1 MACELALSGHTG
13 ASQVA
18 RAEAKHAAL
27 QDGQALVRHGETGVR
42 FFVIRY
48 GLVSVMRPLPDGG
61 RQEVAVMRR
70 GQFVGER
77 TLITGE
83 PQPGCVLHDGQGG
96 CCCAGKA
103 AWAGLGQV
111 QQVQA
116 LFGFLVRLQRKAECG
131 AAEIGRCVPC
141 SS

>member
-1 MACELALSGHTG
+1 MASTLHPSGG
-13 ASQVA
+13 SSLCDPV
-18 RAEAKHAAL
+18 

-83 PQPGCVLHDGQGG
+83 LELESRCWDLLCWPCKHVCQHASVLGML
-96 CCCAGKA
+96 C
-103 AWAGLGQV
+103 
-111 QQVQA
+111 
-116 LFGFLVRLQRKAECG
+116 
-131 AAEIGRCVPC
+131 
-141 SS
+141 